1 MSAPALE
8 RLLLQSRMLVAFQF
22 YFNFFGTQESGE
34 WWWLSNTSNP
44 KRCLLN
50 RDSPRLSSAIC
61 SRKSFREGQE
71 Q

>member
-8 RLLLQSRMLVAFQF
+8 RLLLQSRMLVL
-22 YFNFFGTQESGE
+22 FNSILIFLAHKKVVK